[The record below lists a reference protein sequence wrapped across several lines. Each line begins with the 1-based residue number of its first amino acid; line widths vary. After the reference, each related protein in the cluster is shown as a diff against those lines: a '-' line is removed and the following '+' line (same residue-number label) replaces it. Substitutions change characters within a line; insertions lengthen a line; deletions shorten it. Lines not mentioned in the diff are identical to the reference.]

1 MELESYLQDNV
12 ILYTMNL
19 PNVSE
24 IVFDRIVGSSIFYYK
39 SSLFTFE
46 NTSSFQNIS
55 FVFVGC
61 PFLFMPPKI
70 LLYSLFTLRVIKQN
84 ISNDREAIFLMFHL
98 FAKAISLYVL

>member
-1 MELESYLQDNV
+1 MKLEFYLQDSV
-12 ILYTMNL
+12 ILYTMNFNL
-19 PNVSE
+19 PDFSE
-24 IVFDRIVGSSIFYYK
+24 IIFDGTAAGSIFYYK

-61 PFLFMPPKI
+61 PFLFMQPKI

-84 ISNDREAIFLMFHL
+84 REAIFLMFHL

>member
-1 MELESYLQDNV
+1 MLDF
-12 ILYTMNL
+12 
-19 PNVSE
+19 SE
-24 IVFDRIVGSSIFYYK
+24 IVFDGTAAGSIFYYK

-61 PFLFMPPKI
+61 PFLFMQPKI
-70 LLYSLFTLRVIKQN
+70 LLYSLFTLRVIQQN